1 MKCNNCGAELKEGE
15 KFCAVCGQQ
24 AEGGQNIE
32 QQASVSIPEEKPK
45 KSRGFKIGL
54 VAAVVA
60 VLVVGTAA
68 GAKVVNMIKKA
79 AMSPAEYY
87 QYVETNSRDNGEKL
101 FLDYYDKLR
110 ESFAGDSFAR
120 DIRMKIEASDS
131 AKSLLSLAGIDISNV
146 KNLELNLLT
155 GREGK
160 EYSNQIALRGN
171 DNDLLTMKTY
181 MDLGNKKAY
190 YQIPELSKSYLDM
203 SSVFEERDAGELDG
217 TDGSDTDEVAVPYS
231 SGMLMSMYD
240 FDKFLIET
248 DDLKDIYERYTNL
261 LIKKAQNVKKSEGGC
276 EAEGISQKADKY
288 TVTMDDGELTALV
301 KELAE
306 TLKDDKT
313 LKGIIENIDKEAYE
327 EYTSALEG
335 SLESMDEASGD
346 ELSAVMDVQIDSD
359 DKIIGRKVT
368 LSLKEDSGQ
377 KEVVIDMRCPKDGD
391 NFGVVFAV
399 ETEEGEILNLHGKGT
414 EKAGVING
422 EFVLDTDGSL
432 NQTGNALLSAGKL
445 LIIKMEDYDLSKYAE
460 GKTSGTVIYSTEA
473 AASLANY
480 SLKIEGQGDMKESSA
495 KVSILAGK
503 EDLVTIDVSMKS
515 DVKAEKT
522 APSGSDKIYD
532 INDSSDML
540 AYQKEMDI
548 VKLMEDVQE
557 KLGIDF
563 SGLLGGLL
571 TGGMSSEPM
580 EDYGSLPLGSGS

>member
-1 MKCNNCGAELKEGE
+1 MKCNNCGAELREGE

-32 QQASVSIPEEKPK
+32 QQASVPIPEEKPK

-101 FLDYYDKLR
+101 FLDYYGKLR
-110 ESFAGDSFAR
+110 ESFVGDSFAR

-217 TDGSDTDEVAVPYS
+217 TDGSDTDEVAIPYS

-288 TVTMDDGELTALV
+288 IVTMDDGELTALV

-313 LKGIIENIDKEAYE
+313 LKRIIENIDKKAYE
-327 EYTSALEG
+327 EYTSALES

-368 LSLKEDSGQ
+368 LSLKGDSGQ

-414 EKAGVING
+414 EKTGVIKG

-480 SLKIEGQGDMKESSA
+480 SLKIEGEGDMKESSA

-503 EDLVTIDVSMKS
+503 EALVTMDVSMKS
-515 DVKAEKT
+515 DVKMGKT
-522 APSGSDKIYD
+522 APSDSDKVYD
-532 INDSSDML
+532 INDSSDMV

-548 VKLMEDVQE
+548 VMLMEDVQE

>member
-1 MKCNNCGAELKEGE
+1 MKCNNCGAELREGE

-24 AEGGQNIE
+24 AEGGKNIE
-32 QQASVSIPEEKPK
+32 QQASVPIPEEKPK

-101 FLDYYDKLR
+101 FLDYYGKLR
-110 ESFAGDSFAR
+110 ESFVGDSFAR

-217 TDGSDTDEVAVPYS
+217 TDGSDTDEVAIPYL

-288 TVTMDDGELTALV
+288 IVTMDDGELTALV

-313 LKGIIENIDKEAYE
+313 LKRIIENIDKKAYE
-327 EYTSALEG
+327 EYTSALES

-368 LSLKEDSGQ
+368 LSLKGDSGQ

-414 EKAGVING
+414 EKTGVING

-480 SLKIEGQGDMKESSA
+480 SLKIEGEGDMKESSA

-503 EDLVTIDVSMKS
+503 EALVTMDVSMKS
-515 DVKAEKT
+515 DVKMGKT
-522 APSGSDKIYD
+522 APSDSDKVYD
-532 INDSSDML
+532 INDSSDMV

>member
-1 MKCNNCGAELKEGE
+1 MKCNNCGAELREGE

-32 QQASVSIPEEKPK
+32 QQASVPIPEEKPK

-101 FLDYYDKLR
+101 FLDYYGKLR
-110 ESFAGDSFAR
+110 ESFVGDSFAR

-131 AKSLLSLAGIDISNV
+131 AKSLLSLAGIDIFNV

-217 TDGSDTDEVAVPYS
+217 TDGSDTDEVAIPYS

-288 TVTMDDGELTALV
+288 IVTMDDGELTALV

-313 LKGIIENIDKEAYE
+313 LKRIIENIDKKAYE
-327 EYTSALEG
+327 EYTSALES

-368 LSLKEDSGQ
+368 LSLKGDSGQ

-414 EKAGVING
+414 EKTGVING

-480 SLKIEGQGDMKESSA
+480 SLKIEGEGDMKESSA

-503 EDLVTIDVSMKS
+503 EALVTMDVSMKS
-515 DVKAEKT
+515 DVKMGKT
-522 APSGSDKIYD
+522 APSDSDKVYD
-532 INDSSDML
+532 INDSSDMV

-548 VKLMEDVQE
+548 VMLMEDVQE

>member
-1 MKCNNCGAELKEGE
+1 MKCNNCGAELREGE

-32 QQASVSIPEEKPK
+32 QQASVPIPEEKPK

-79 AMSPAEYY
+79 ATSPAEYY

-101 FLDYYDKLR
+101 FLDYYGKLR
-110 ESFAGDSFAR
+110 ESFVGDSFAR

-217 TDGSDTDEVAVPYS
+217 TDGSDTDEVAIPYS

-288 TVTMDDGELTALV
+288 IVTMDDGELTALV

-313 LKGIIENIDKEAYE
+313 LKRIIENIDKKAYE
-327 EYTSALEG
+327 EYTSALES

-368 LSLKEDSGQ
+368 LSLKGDSGQ

-414 EKAGVING
+414 EKTGVING

-480 SLKIEGQGDMKESSA
+480 SLKIEGEGDMKESSA

-503 EDLVTIDVSMKS
+503 EALVTMDVSMKS
-515 DVKAEKT
+515 DVKMGKT
-522 APSGSDKIYD
+522 APSDSDKVYD
-532 INDSSDML
+532 INDSSDMV

-548 VKLMEDVQE
+548 VMLMEDVQE

>member
-1 MKCNNCGAELKEGE
+1 MP
-15 KFCAVCGQQ
+15 
-24 AEGGQNIE
+24 
-32 QQASVSIPEEKPK
+32 IPEEKPK

-68 GAKVVNMIKKA
+68 GVKVVNMIKKA

-101 FLDYYDKLR
+101 FLDYYGKLR
-110 ESFAGDSFAR
+110 ESFVGDSFAR

-217 TDGSDTDEVAVPYS
+217 TDGSDTDEVAIPYS

-276 EAEGISQKADKY
+276 DAEGISQKADKY
-288 TVTMDDGELTALV
+288 IVTMDDGELTALV

-313 LKGIIENIDKEAYE
+313 LKGIIENIDKKAYE
-327 EYTSALEG
+327 EYTSALES

-368 LSLKEDSGQ
+368 LSLKGDSGQ

-414 EKAGVING
+414 EKTGVING

-480 SLKIEGQGDMKESSA
+480 SLKIEGEGDMKESSA

-503 EDLVTIDVSMKS
+503 EALVTMDVSMKS
-515 DVKAEKT
+515 DVKMGKT
-522 APSGSDKIYD
+522 APSDSDKVYD
-532 INDSSDML
+532 INDSSDMV

>member
-1 MKCNNCGAELKEGE
+1 
-15 KFCAVCGQQ
+15 
-24 AEGGQNIE
+24 
-32 QQASVSIPEEKPK
+32 
-45 KSRGFKIGL
+45 
-54 VAAVVA
+54 
-60 VLVVGTAA
+60 
-68 GAKVVNMIKKA
+68 
-79 AMSPAEYY
+79 
-87 QYVETNSRDNGEKL
+87 
-101 FLDYYDKLR
+101 
-110 ESFAGDSFAR
+110 
-120 DIRMKIEASDS
+120 MKIEASDS

-217 TDGSDTDEVAVPYS
+217 TDGSDTDEVAIPYS

-288 TVTMDDGELTALV
+288 IVTMDDGELTALV

-313 LKGIIENIDKEAYE
+313 LKRIIENIDKKAYE
-327 EYTSALEG
+327 EYTSALES

-368 LSLKEDSGQ
+368 LSLKGDSGQ

-414 EKAGVING
+414 EKTGVING

-480 SLKIEGQGDMKESSA
+480 SLKIEGEGDMKESSA

-503 EDLVTIDVSMKS
+503 EALVTMDVSMKS
-515 DVKAEKT
+515 DVKMGKT
-522 APSGSDKIYD
+522 APSDSDKVYD
-532 INDSSDML
+532 INDSSDMV

-548 VKLMEDVQE
+548 VMLMEDVQE

>member
-24 AEGGQNIE
+24 VSGGQNIE
-32 QQASVSIPEEKPK
+32 QQASVPIPEEKPK

-101 FLDYYDKLR
+101 FLDYYGKLR

-120 DIRMKIEASDS
+120 DIRMKIQASDS

-240 FDKFLIET
+240 FDKYLIET

-306 TLKDDKT
+306 TLKYDKAT
-313 LKGIIENIDKEAYE
+313 L
-327 EYTSALEG
+327 T
-335 SLESMDEASGD
+335 
-346 ELSAVMDVQIDSD
+346 
-359 DKIIGRKVT
+359 
-368 LSLKEDSGQ
+368 LKEDSGQ

-445 LIIKMEDYDLSKYAE
+445 LVIKVEDYDLSKYAE

-580 EDYGSLPLGSGS
+580 EDYGSLSLGSGS

>member
-1 MKCNNCGAELKEGE
+1 MRSL
-15 KFCAVCGQQ
+15 Q

-32 QQASVSIPEEKPK
+32 QQASVPIPEEKPK

-101 FLDYYDKLR
+101 FLDYYGKLR
-110 ESFAGDSFAR
+110 ESFVGDSFAR

-217 TDGSDTDEVAVPYS
+217 TDGSDTDEVAIPYS

-288 TVTMDDGELTALV
+288 IVTMDDGELTALV

-313 LKGIIENIDKEAYE
+313 LKRIIENIDKKAYE
-327 EYTSALEG
+327 EYTSALES

-368 LSLKEDSGQ
+368 LSLKGDSGQ

-414 EKAGVING
+414 EKTGVING

-480 SLKIEGQGDMKESSA
+480 SLKIEGEGDMKESSA

-503 EDLVTIDVSMKS
+503 EALVTMDVSMKS
-515 DVKAEKT
+515 DVKMGKT
-522 APSGSDKIYD
+522 APSDSDKVYD
-532 INDSSDML
+532 INDSSDMV

-548 VKLMEDVQE
+548 VMLMEDVQE

>member
-1 MKCNNCGAELKEGE
+1 MKCNNCGAELREGE

-32 QQASVSIPEEKPK
+32 QQASVPIPEEKPK

-101 FLDYYDKLR
+101 FLDYYGKLR
-110 ESFAGDSFAR
+110 ESFVGDSFAR

-203 SSVFEERDAGELDG
+203 SSAFEERDAGELDG
-217 TDGSDTDEVAVPYS
+217 TDGSDTDEVAIPYS

-288 TVTMDDGELTALV
+288 IVTMDDGELTALV

-313 LKGIIENIDKEAYE
+313 LKRIIENIDKKAYE
-327 EYTSALEG
+327 EYTSALES

-368 LSLKEDSGQ
+368 LSLKGDSGQ

-414 EKAGVING
+414 EKTGVING

-480 SLKIEGQGDMKESSA
+480 SLKIEGEGDMKESSA

-503 EDLVTIDVSMKS
+503 EALVTMDVSMKS
-515 DVKAEKT
+515 DVKMGKT
-522 APSGSDKIYD
+522 APSDSDKVYD
-532 INDSSDML
+532 INDSSDMV

-548 VKLMEDVQE
+548 VMLMEDVQE

>member
-24 AEGGQNIE
+24 VSAGQNIE
-32 QQASVSIPEEKPK
+32 QQASVPIPEEKPK

-101 FLDYYDKLR
+101 FLDYYGKLR
-110 ESFAGDSFAR
+110 ESFVGDSFAR

-217 TDGSDTDEVAVPYS
+217 TDGSDTDEVAIPYS

-288 TVTMDDGELTALV
+288 IVTMDDGELTALV

-313 LKGIIENIDKEAYE
+313 LKRIIENIDKKAYE
-327 EYTSALEG
+327 EYTSALES

-368 LSLKEDSGQ
+368 LSLKGDSGQ

-414 EKAGVING
+414 EKTGVING

-480 SLKIEGQGDMKESSA
+480 SLKIEGEGDMKESSA

-503 EDLVTIDVSMKS
+503 EALVTMDVSMKS
-515 DVKAEKT
+515 DVKMGKT
-522 APSGSDKIYD
+522 APSDSDKVYD
-532 INDSSDML
+532 INDSSDMV